1 MDLVMRVPVCM
12 WWIPPNQNHQIH
24 HPPAIYRYS
33 NTAFFCCIL
42 KNIET
47 MKKLSIAFA
56 IAAITAGSAH
66 AVVYSSED
74 FEGGTPNY
82 TITGAG
88 PYTFTQLSD
97 VNAVPIT
104 PDVALTGTDYTQTSA
119 SRMGVFANGTVPG
132 VSGEP
137 TGQHAFVS
145 AASSRNLVLR
155 NALTLSTDGIQ
166 TLTISFDTMVYGLN
180 EIFTHTA
187 SVQYSALGDFTDTVQ
202 IATYNTVDYIY
213 PIIPAEPNPNPLISI
228 LGNTV
233 VTEDT
238 WTTLNLSISSSQVT
252 FTDTAKIRFTKLP
265 VADNE
270 QMVFFDNITITGVI
284 PEPSTTALCGL
295 AGFALLLRRR
305 K

>member
-1 MDLVMRVPVCM
+1 
-12 WWIPPNQNHQIH
+12 
-24 HPPAIYRYS
+24 
-33 NTAFFCCIL
+33 
-42 KNIET
+42 
-47 MKKLSIAFA
+47 MKKTMIHKTNTLLAL
-56 IAAITAGSAH
+56 TASALVESAH

-88 PYTFTQLSD
+88 PYTLTQLTD
-97 VNAVPIT
+97 VNAVPIS
-104 PDVALTGTDYTQTSA
+104 PDVALTGTDYNQTSA

-145 AASSRNLVLR
+145 SASSRNLLLR
-155 NALTLSTDGIQ
+155 DALTLSTDGIQ

-180 EIFTHTA
+180 ETFTHTA
-187 SVQYSALGDFTDTVQ
+187 SVQYSASGNFTDTVQ
-202 IATYNTVDYIY
+202 IATYNTVNYIY
-213 PIIPAEPNPNPLISI
+213 PLIPAEPNPNPLLSI

-238 WTTLNLSISSSQVT
+238 WTTLSLSISSTDVT

-265 VADNE
+265 VSDNE
-270 QMVFFDNITITGVI
+270 QMVFFDNITVTGVI
-284 PEPSTTALCGL
+284 PEPSTTALLGL
-295 AGFALLLRRR
+295 AGFALMRRRR